1 MPVLYFCYLLLALPL
16 FSDPID
22 HALVSIY
29 AVDCKTKKVLI
40 EENSSLSLIPSSC
53 LKLITTAAALELLG
67 QETQFKTE
75 LQYSGLFDK
84 KQGRVKGDLIIR
96 GGGDPTLGSPRLL
109 SSWKLLIAE
118 WASAIQDL
126 GIKTI
131 SGDVIVDSTLWDP
144 PRAIPSWEWEDL
156 GNYYAALPS
165 ALSFHENLYFISF
178 LTQGEI
184 GKSAPIF
191 SIDPPLPSSLFL
203 NEVVL
208 ANRGTGDRAYIF
220 GSEIEP
226 KRVIR
231 GSVPQSDKQFFTIK
245 GSIPDPACLCAS
257 LLATELRS
265 RGIQILGKSPSTPQE
280 ITSFYA
286 TLSPPLA
293 EIITWTNHES
303 VNLYAEHLIR
313 KIGEADRG
321 STETGIQ
328 VVKEFLKNKKVPLE
342 GFNMVDGSGLS
353 RKNMVSTEQLTSL
366 LLAMRESEHFPTFF
380 SSLSEKEGGIR
391 GKSGSMALSRGYAG
405 YCNEIAFAI
414 LINNCSDS
422 SSAQKKIDELCHQI
436 KLRSGDQESKTLENK
451 KQLH

>member
-1 MPVLYFCYLLLALPL
+1 MPVLYFCVFLFALPL

-22 HALVSIY
+22 HAVVSVY
-29 AVDCKTKKVLI
+29 AIDCKSKKVLM
-40 EENSSLSLIPSSC
+40 EENSSISLIPSSC
-53 LKLITTAAALELLG
+53 LKLVTTAVALELLG

-84 KQGRVKGDLIIR
+84 KQGMITGNLIIR
-96 GGGDPTLGSPRLL
+96 GGGDPTLASPRLL
-109 SSWKLLIAE
+109 SSWKLLIEE
-118 WASAIQDL
+118 WASAIQDF

-131 SGDVIVDSTLWDP
+131 SGSVVVDSTLWDP
-144 PRAIPSWEWEDL
+144 PRAIASWEWEDL

-165 ALSFHENLYFISF
+165 ALSFHDNLYFLSF

-191 SIDPPLPSSLFL
+191 SIDPPLPTSLFL

-208 ANRGTGDRAYIF
+208 ASRGTGDRAYIF

-245 GSIPDPACLCAS
+245 GSIPDPAFLCAS
-257 LLATELRS
+257 LLATELRA
-265 RGIQILGKSPSTPQE
+265 RGIQILGNTELTSKE

-286 TLSPPLA
+286 TLSPPLK

-313 KIGEADRG
+313 KIGESHRG
-321 STETGIQ
+321 STEAGIQ
-328 VVKEFLKNKKVPLE
+328 IVKEFLKNKEVPLE

-353 RKNMVSTEQLTSL
+353 RRNMVSTKQLASL
-366 LLAMRESEHFPTFF
+366 LVAMRESQHFPTFF
-380 SSLSEKEGGIR
+380 SSLSEKEAGIR
-391 GKSGSMALSRGYAG
+391 GKSGSMTLSRGYAG

-422 SSAQKKIDELCHQI
+422 SSAQKKIDELCDQI
-436 KLRSGDQESKTLENK
+436 KMISKMTKESVSD
-451 KQLH
+451 